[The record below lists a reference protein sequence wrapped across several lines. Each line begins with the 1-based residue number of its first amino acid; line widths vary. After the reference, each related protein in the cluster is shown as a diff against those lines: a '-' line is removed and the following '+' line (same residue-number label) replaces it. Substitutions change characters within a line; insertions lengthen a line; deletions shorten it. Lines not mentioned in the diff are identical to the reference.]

1 MRLRIW
7 CSAAAGLLTSI
18 IVAALA
24 GCSQTST
31 AAKSPLP
38 AAPALEFLSQ
48 FGVRGGGP
56 GQLSE
61 PVSIATDLLGN
72 VYIADAGSQFIHKFD
87 WQGTPLL
94 SFTEDAL
101 KHPQWIAVDSDGDIY
116 VSDPV
121 RASVFVIYPGGERD
135 VHRELHLR
143 SRPGKEGFVSVA
155 AGSDDSIYVLNSGSG
170 KLDTYSPRFRLT
182 QSWEPVSGTGDAGS
196 RWGPVVMGPDGN
208 LYIFD
213 EHGSRIMR
221 FTDGGQLVSEI
232 KLAPGGNA
240 GRLSS
245 QFAVSRTSIFAM
257 DADGRV
263 AHVWT
268 IAGKPMFDQDLA
280 PQLGQ
285 AFRPPPALAVS
296 PRGEL
301 LVLDQPLA
309 RVLRYRANF

>member
-1 MRLRIW
+1 MPLRPW
-7 CSAAAGLLTSI
+7 CSATAGLLAIIAITS
-18 IVAALA
+18 LA

-31 AAKSPLP
+31 EAKSPTP
-38 AAPALEFLSQ
+38 APPVLEFVAQ

-61 PVSIATDLLGN
+61 PVSIATDPLSN

-94 SFTEDAL
+94 SFQEDAL

-121 RASVFVIYPGGERD
+121 RASVFVIYPGGEKD
-135 VHRELHLR
+135 IHRELHLR
-143 SRPGKEGFVSVA
+143 TRPGKEGFVSVA

-170 KLDTYSPRFRLT
+170 KLDTYSPRFRLM
-182 QSWEPVSGTGDAGS
+182 QSWEPASGSGNHA
-196 RWGPVVMGPDGN
+196 GPVVMGPDGN

-232 KLAPGGNA
+232 KLASGGNA
-240 GRLSS
+240 GRLGS
-245 QFAVSRTSIFAM
+245 QFAVSKTNIFAM

-263 AHVWT
+263 VHVWT
-268 IAGKPMFDQDLA
+268 IDGKPMFDQDLA

>member
-1 MRLRIW
+1 
-7 CSAAAGLLTSI
+7 
-18 IVAALA
+18 
-24 GCSQTST
+24 
-31 AAKSPLP
+31 
-38 AAPALEFLSQ
+38 
-48 FGVRGGGP
+48 
-56 GQLSE
+56 
-61 PVSIATDLLGN
+61 
-72 VYIADAGSQFIHKFD
+72 
-87 WQGTPLL
+87 
-94 SFTEDAL
+94 
-101 KHPQWIAVDSDGDIY
+101 
-116 VSDPV
+116 
-121 RASVFVIYPGGERD
+121 
-135 VHRELHLR
+135 
-143 SRPGKEGFVSVA
+143 
-155 AGSDDSIYVLNSGSG
+155 
-170 KLDTYSPRFRLT
+170 
-182 QSWEPVSGTGDAGS
+182 
-196 RWGPVVMGPDGN
+196 MGPDGN

-232 KLAPGGNA
+232 KLASGGNA

-245 QFAVSRTSIFAM
+245 QFAVSRTSIIAM

-296 PRGEL
+296 TRGEL

>member
-1 MRLRIW
+1 MPLRA
-7 CSAAAGLLTSI
+7 CSCATAGLLAI
-18 IVAALA
+18 IAIISVA
-24 GCSQTST
+24 GCSQTAT
-31 AAKSPLP
+31 EAKSPTP
-38 AAPALEFLSQ
+38 APPVLEFVAQ

-61 PVSIATDLLGN
+61 PVSIATDPLSN

-94 SFTEDAL
+94 SFQEDAL

-121 RASVFVIYPGGERD
+121 RASVFVIYPGGEKD
-135 VHRELHLR
+135 IHRELHLR
-143 SRPGKEGFVSVA
+143 TRPGKEGFVSVA

-170 KLDTYSPRFRLT
+170 KLDTYSPRFRLM
-182 QSWEPVSGTGDAGS
+182 QSWEPASGSGNHA
-196 RWGPVVMGPDGN
+196 GPVVMGPDGN

-232 KLAPGGNA
+232 KLAAGGTG

-245 QFAVSRTSIFAM
+245 QFAVSKTSIFAM

-263 AHVWT
+263 AHVWR
-268 IAGKPMFDQDLA
+268 IDGKPMFDQDLA